1 MAIKNLSSMDWLRYI
16 YDFESALAEFTGA
29 PYVVTTDR
37 CTHAMELCLRYQKPE
52 RVSIPRHTYLS
63 IPQTLLKLG
72 ISWDWTDNEWQY
84 EHPIGG
90 TTVWDSARLFKPKM
104 YVPGRRQCISF
115 GLNKPLEMGIG
126 GAILLDSQEEYDL
139 FSKQRSDGRDL
150 RVAPWESAGSFPL
163 GYHYWMRPEDCRQ
176 GIDRLANGQYRMHDE
191 YYYPDLSKL
200 VIG

>member
-1 MAIKNLSSMDWLRYI
+1 MIQLSVEKNFLIMEDRKFVDISSIVMKQFKTLSSWVDL
-16 YDFESALAEFTGA
+16 
-29 PYVVTTDR
+29 VTVHGSVNQEVLKKLNGIVIVSNMSNNNWNFDKQS
-37 CTHAMELCLRYQKPE
+37 LCYGFLEHE
-52 RVSIPRHTYLS
+52 RVVGFVT
-63 IPQTLLKLG
+63 Q
-72 ISWDWTDNEWQY
+72 
-84 EHPIGG
+84 
-90 TTVWDSARLFKPKM
+90 
-104 YVPGRRQCISF
+104 
-115 GLNKPLEMGIG
+115 
-126 GAILLDSQEEYDL
+126 YDL

>member
-1 MAIKNLSSMDWLRYI
+1 MDWLRYI
-16 YDFESALAEFTGA
+16 YDFESALADFTGA

-63 IPQTLLKLG
+63 IPQTLLKLN
-72 ISWDWTDNEWQY
+72 ISWDLTDHEWQY

-126 GAILLDSQEEYDL
+126 GAILLSL
-139 FSKQRSDGRDL
+139 I
-150 RVAPWESAGSFPL
+150 
-163 GYHYWMRPEDCRQ
+163 H
-176 GIDRLANGQYRMHDE
+176 I
-191 YYYPDLSKL
+191 
-200 VIG
+200 